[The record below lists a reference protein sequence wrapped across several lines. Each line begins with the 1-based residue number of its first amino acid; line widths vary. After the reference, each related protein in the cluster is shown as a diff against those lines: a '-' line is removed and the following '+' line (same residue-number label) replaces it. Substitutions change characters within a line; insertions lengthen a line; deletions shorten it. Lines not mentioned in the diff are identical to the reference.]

1 MAADGFSVD
10 IDALKDAGLGLADL
24 LAMMDE
30 VRGDNIDCAP
40 DALGHGTLSEA
51 YASFTDRWRLGL
63 GYLTEDG
70 NELSRRLIDTAGN
83 YLEVDQ
89 QVMRDLQAILDA
101 FGAAPRDV

>member
-30 VRGDNIDCAP
+30 VRVEDIDCAP
-40 DALGHGTLSEA
+40 AALGSATLSEA
-51 YASFTDRWRLGL
+51 YASFTERWQRGL
-63 GYLTEDG
+63 GFLAEDG
-70 NELSRRLIDTAGN
+70 GELSRRLIDTAGN

-89 QVMRDLQAILDA
+89 QAERDLQAILDE
-101 FGAAPRDV
+101 FDGARDV